1 MDGGF
6 LFLGHDL
13 AAQRI
18 DLVVQRAFQGFQFF
32 EGHGYRQ
39 ALRGPVQDLG
49 IEILALFGA
58 LVRAVVVVE
67 RRWRDDGEI
76 VKRRQRAKKS
86 ESVLAI
92 VYPM

>member
-1 MDGGF
+1 MQFNVFGQPLLQRHAVNGGF

-49 IEILALFGA
+49 IEIFALFGA

-67 RRWRDDGEI
+67 RRWRDGRKMVE
-76 VKRRQRAKKS
+76 RR
-86 ESVLAI
+86 
-92 VYPM
+92 